1 MKRAFYDEMP
11 SKIEAVGNG
20 SYRYRWDIQSE
31 TVEARNNADDEAA
44 SEERVQYSC
53 LEIVVWGELTSNKIL
68 EAVISSV
75 WDNNRE
81 QKLINDYN
89 AASLGVYGSKTS
101 DAAKERIAAYTEFL
115 NSRAALKEQI
125 DADCAELNI
134 E

>member
-1 MKRAFYDEMP
+1 
-11 SKIEAVGNG
+11 
-20 SYRYRWDIQSE
+20 
-31 TVEARNNADDEAA
+31 
-44 SEERVQYSC
+44 
-53 LEIVVWGELTSNKIL
+53 
-68 EAVISSV
+68 VISSV